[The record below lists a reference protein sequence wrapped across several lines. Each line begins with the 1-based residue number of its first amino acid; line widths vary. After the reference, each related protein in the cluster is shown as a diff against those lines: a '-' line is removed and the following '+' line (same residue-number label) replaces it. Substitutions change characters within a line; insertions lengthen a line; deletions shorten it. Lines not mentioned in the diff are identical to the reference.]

1 MTATTLHDVAL
12 VAAAKGDR
20 DHAEFLFREAMS
32 IHRKAL
38 GDSHP
43 LVAVSLNS
51 LSRVLR
57 DQGRDEEA
65 AAALE
70 EALRIARPALGP
82 DHQLIAIYSINLAS
96 VHLARHQPAAA
107 EPLLRDAVRIRAL
120 APQLVPNRRRIA
132 PDDDWS
138 VGAAQSLLVA
148 ALIAQGRPSE
158 AEAMQLGARK

>member
-12 VAAAKGDR
+12 VTAARGDR
-20 DHAEFLFREAMS
+20 NRRVPLSRGHGHPSEGAGRQPPARR
-32 IHRKAL
+32 RK
-38 GDSHP
+38 
-43 LVAVSLNS
+43 LNS

-70 EALRIARPALGP
+70 EALRIARPALGS

-96 VHLARHQPAAA
+96 VHLARREPAAA

-138 VGAAQSLLVA
+138 VGAAKSLL
-148 ALIAQGRPSE
+148 
-158 AEAMQLGARK
+158 GATLTA